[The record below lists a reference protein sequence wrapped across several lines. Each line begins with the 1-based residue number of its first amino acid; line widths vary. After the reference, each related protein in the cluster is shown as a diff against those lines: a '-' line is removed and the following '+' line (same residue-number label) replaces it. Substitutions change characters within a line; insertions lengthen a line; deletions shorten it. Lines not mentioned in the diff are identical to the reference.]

1 MDSSGLW
8 SLDERGVRGTR
19 AAANKHKNSKPK
31 SSRALRRLC
40 VARYFSVCVE
50 CGIGPQAS
58 RLSASYAASEREKAP
73 RGISFFGLPPLFASV
88 PPPLLLFRGRGRC
101 VLLRCGVPFSAS
113 HKSLACPSN
122 VASEEAR
129 GRCADEG
136 RSLVVRCSLS
146 STHSSREISRC
157 EISPLSLPDISRVLA
172 SRLASSSGRPTSMVL
187 FVPTARPPLATRP
200 RASTSS
206 PRRPSSPRPPTS
218 SAAT

>member
-1 MDSSGLW
+1 MRGVRDRSSGLAPL
-8 SLDERGVRGTR
+8 SVLCSERAR
-19 AAANKHKNSKPK
+19 K
-31 SSRALRRLC
+31 S
-40 VARYFSVCVE
+40 
-50 CGIGPQAS
+50 AS
-58 RLSASYAASEREKAP
+58 RNFVLWSPS
-73 RGISFFGLPPLFASV
+73 LLASV
-88 PPPLLLFRGRGRC
+88 PPALLLFRGRGRC